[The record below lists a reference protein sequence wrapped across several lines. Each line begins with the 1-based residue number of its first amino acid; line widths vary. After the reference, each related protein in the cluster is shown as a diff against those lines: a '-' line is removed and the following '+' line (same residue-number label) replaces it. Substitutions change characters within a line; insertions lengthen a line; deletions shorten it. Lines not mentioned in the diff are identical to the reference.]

1 MLRCR
6 SLTLNGSLFLGA
18 ALFGAA
24 IMNPVMAELKPGD
37 AAPNFELR
45 GSDGKVHKLADY
57 QGKSA
62 VVLAW
67 YPKAKT
73 GG

>member
-1 MLRCR
+1 M
-6 SLTLNGSLFLGA
+6 A
-18 ALFGAA
+18 AAFFGAA

-37 AAPNFELR
+37 TAPDFELR
-45 GSDGKVHKLADY
+45 GSDGKNYKLADF

>member
-1 MLRCR
+1 MLRWR
-6 SLTLNGSLFLGA
+6 SCVLNAPLLLA
-18 ALFGAA
+18 AAVFGAA
-24 IMNPVMAELKPGD
+24 NMNPVMAELKPGD
-37 AAPNFELR
+37 PAPNFELR